1 MDTRFSFSAILLAEM
16 EFVCTNSLLVTVS
29 DNNAP
34 CTLSTIN
41 LRLSEKLLFGCVI
54 ATSINFYAI
63 HKKLFTCYNEAINN
77 KEAVAM
83 EMTIGKRIAALR
95 REKNLKQDDL
105 AQMLEVSPQ
114 AVSKWENDQTCPDIS
129 LLPKLAKILGVSVD
143 ELLSGKQELQ
153 PVVTLVPEDQR
164 KDIKDM
170 MLRIVVDSAD
180 GDKVRVNLPMALVQ
194 LAMEMGMEMPQ
205 VSGNDALKDID
216 WAQVME
222 LVRHGAMG
230 NLVEVESADGDIV
243 RIFVE

>member
-1 MDTRFSFSAILLAEM
+1 
-16 EFVCTNSLLVTVS
+16 
-29 DNNAP
+29 
-34 CTLSTIN
+34 
-41 LRLSEKLLFGCVI
+41 
-54 ATSINFYAI
+54 
-63 HKKLFTCYNEAINN
+63 
-77 KEAVAM
+77 M

-114 AVSKWENDQTCPDIS
+114 AISKWENDQTCPDIS

-143 ELLSGKQELQ
+143 ELLSGKQKLQ

-164 KDIKDM
+164 KNIKDM

-230 NLVEVESADGDIV
+230 NLIEVESADGDIV

>member
-1 MDTRFSFSAILLAEM
+1 
-16 EFVCTNSLLVTVS
+16 
-29 DNNAP
+29 
-34 CTLSTIN
+34 
-41 LRLSEKLLFGCVI
+41 
-54 ATSINFYAI
+54 
-63 HKKLFTCYNEAINN
+63 
-77 KEAVAM
+77 M

-230 NLVEVESADGDIV
+230 NLVEVESVDGDVV

>member
-1 MDTRFSFSAILLAEM
+1 MD
-16 EFVCTNSLLVTVS
+16 
-29 DNNAP
+29 
-34 CTLSTIN
+34 
-41 LRLSEKLLFGCVI
+41 
-54 ATSINFYAI
+54 
-63 HKKLFTCYNEAINN
+63 
-77 KEAVAM
+77 
-83 EMTIGKRIAALR
+83 MTIGKRIAALR
-95 REKNLKQDDL
+95 REKNLKQDDV
-105 AQMLEVSPQ
+105 AQMLEISPQ

-143 ELLSGKQELQ
+143 ELLSGKQEPQ
-153 PVVTLVPEDQR
+153 PVVTLVPEEQR

-170 MLRIVVDSAD
+170 MLRIVVDSHD

-205 VSGNDALKDID
+205 VSGNDALKGID
-216 WAQVME
+216 LAQVME

>member
-1 MDTRFSFSAILLAEM
+1 
-16 EFVCTNSLLVTVS
+16 
-29 DNNAP
+29 
-34 CTLSTIN
+34 
-41 LRLSEKLLFGCVI
+41 
-54 ATSINFYAI
+54 
-63 HKKLFTCYNEAINN
+63 
-77 KEAVAM
+77 M

-114 AVSKWENDQTCPDIS
+114 AVSKWENDQTCPDIN

-143 ELLSGKQELQ
+143 ELLSDKQELQ

-170 MLRIVVDSAD
+170 VLRIVVDSAD
-180 GDKVRVNLPMALVQ
+180 GDKVRVNLPMALVL

-222 LVRHGAMG
+222 LVRHGVMG
-230 NLVEVESADGDIV
+230 NLIEVESADGDIV

>member
-1 MDTRFSFSAILLAEM
+1 
-16 EFVCTNSLLVTVS
+16 
-29 DNNAP
+29 
-34 CTLSTIN
+34 
-41 LRLSEKLLFGCVI
+41 
-54 ATSINFYAI
+54 
-63 HKKLFTCYNEAINN
+63 
-77 KEAVAM
+77 M

-95 REKNLKQDDL
+95 REKNLKQEDL

-194 LAMEMGMEMPQ
+194 LAMEMGMETPQ

-243 RIFVE
+243 RIFVV

>member
-1 MDTRFSFSAILLAEM
+1 
-16 EFVCTNSLLVTVS
+16 
-29 DNNAP
+29 
-34 CTLSTIN
+34 
-41 LRLSEKLLFGCVI
+41 
-54 ATSINFYAI
+54 
-63 HKKLFTCYNEAINN
+63 
-77 KEAVAM
+77 M

-170 MLRIVVDSAD
+170 TLRVVVDSAD

-230 NLVEVESADGDIV
+230 NLIEVESADGDIV

>member
-1 MDTRFSFSAILLAEM
+1 
-16 EFVCTNSLLVTVS
+16 
-29 DNNAP
+29 
-34 CTLSTIN
+34 
-41 LRLSEKLLFGCVI
+41 
-54 ATSINFYAI
+54 
-63 HKKLFTCYNEAINN
+63 
-77 KEAVAM
+77 M

-95 REKNLKQDDL
+95 REKGLKQDDL

-129 LLPKLAKILGVSVD
+129 LLPKLAKSLGISVD
-143 ELLSGKQELQ
+143 ELLSGKQEVQ
-153 PVVTLVPEDQR
+153 PVVTLVPEEHR

-170 MLRIVVDSAD
+170 MLRIVVDSHD

-205 VSGNDALKDID
+205 ISGNDALKGID
-216 WAQVME
+216 WVQVMD

-243 RIFVE
+243 RIFVG

>member
-1 MDTRFSFSAILLAEM
+1 
-16 EFVCTNSLLVTVS
+16 
-29 DNNAP
+29 
-34 CTLSTIN
+34 
-41 LRLSEKLLFGCVI
+41 
-54 ATSINFYAI
+54 
-63 HKKLFTCYNEAINN
+63 
-77 KEAVAM
+77 M

-95 REKNLKQDDL
+95 RDKNLKQDDL

-114 AVSKWENDQTCPDIS
+114 AISKWENDQTCPDIS

-230 NLVEVESADGDIV
+230 NLIEVESADGDIV